1 MLSGRRLTRPGFAM
15 NSFEKIGGLQFQI
28 RPFTKEDADLDAELA
43 AEKSNDVL
51 GFLSPEV
58 ADIYNRFT
66 GNTPQTSTSDQLAAA
81 MQRVANN
88 QGPKSPGL
96 HVTERKVN
104 APSPEAT
111 RMQNETSDALAQTIK
126 RLRNSA

>member
-1 MLSGRRLTRPGFAM
+1 MS
-15 NSFEKIGGLQFQI
+15 SFKKIGGLEFQI

-43 AEKSNDVL
+43 AEKSNDVV
-51 GFLSPEV
+51 GFLSHEV

-66 GNTPQTSTSDQLAAA
+66 GNTAQTSTSDQLAEA

-96 HVTERKVN
+96 HVTERK
-104 APSPEAT
+104 APAPEAIRT
-111 RMQNETSDALAQTIK
+111 PNETSDALAKVIQ
-126 RLRNSA
+126 RLRDSA

>member
-1 MLSGRRLTRPGFAM
+1 MS
-15 NSFEKIGGLQFQI
+15 SFKKIGGLQFQI

-43 AEKSNDVL
+43 AEKSNDVV
-51 GFLSPEV
+51 GFLSPQV

-66 GNTPQTSTSDQLAAA
+66 GNTAQTSTSEQLAAA

-96 HVTERKVN
+96 HVTEKKVN
-104 APSPEAT
+104 APVPEAT
-111 RMQNETSDALAQTIK
+111 RKTNETSEALAAAIRK
-126 RLRNSA
+126 LRETA

>member
-1 MLSGRRLTRPGFAM
+1 MLSGSRLTQGRINIM
-15 NSFEKIGGLQFQI
+15 SSFKKIGGLEFQI

-43 AEKSNDVL
+43 AEKSNDVV

-66 GNTPQTSTSDQLAAA
+66 GNSPQTSTADKLAEAIK
-81 MQRVANN
+81 RVASN

-96 HVTERKVN
+96 HVTERK
-104 APSPEAT
+104 APAPEAT
-111 RMQNETSDALAQTIK
+111 RTPNEISDALAAVMQK
-126 RLRNSA
+126 LRS

>member
-1 MLSGRRLTRPGFAM
+1 MS
-15 NSFEKIGGLQFQI
+15 SFKKIGGLQFQI

-43 AEKSNDVL
+43 AEKSNDVV
-51 GFLSPEV
+51 GFLSPQV

-66 GNTPQTSTSDQLAAA
+66 GNTPQTSTSDELAAA

-96 HVTERKVN
+96 HVTESKVN
-104 APSPEAT
+104 APAPEPT
-111 RMQNETSDALAQTIK
+111 RTSNETSEALAKVIR
-126 RLRNSA
+126 RLRDSA

>member
-1 MLSGRRLTRPGFAM
+1 MS
-15 NSFEKIGGLQFQI
+15 SFKKIGGLQFQI

-43 AEKSNDVL
+43 AEKSNDVV
-51 GFLSPEV
+51 GFLSPQV

-66 GNTPQTSTSDQLAAA
+66 GNTPQTSTSDQLAEV

-96 HVTERKVN
+96 HVTESKVN
-104 APSPEAT
+104 APAPEPT
-111 RMQNETSDALAQTIK
+111 RTSNETSDALAKAMERIPSQQ
-126 RLRNSA
+126 

>member
-1 MLSGRRLTRPGFAM
+1 M
-15 NSFEKIGGLQFQI
+15 QFQI

-43 AEKSNDVL
+43 AEKSNDVV
-51 GFLSPEV
+51 GYLSTQV
-58 ADIYNRFT
+58 ADIYHRFT
-66 GNTPQTSTSDQLAAA
+66 GNIPQTSDQLAEA

-104 APSPEAT
+104 APAPEPT
-111 RMQNETSDALAQTIK
+111 RTPSEVSDALAK
-126 RLRNSA
+126 AMERLRNQQ